1 MQAAAVKEE
10 AGGSG
15 RKKMLLTAVAV
26 LLAISVGGSAYFWKT
41 KHHAAPK
48 VAVAASPYNL
58 PIPPMMAPLDGDSG
72 HASYVRVTA
81 QLQLASEQDADA
93 VRQKL
98 PQVEDLFQTYLH
110 DTRPE
115 ELAGRGIYR
124 LREAL
129 CAQISNVRAPIPVRD
144 LFFTEL
150 LVQ

>member
-26 LLAISVGGSAYFWKT
+26 LLAISIGGGAYVWKA
-41 KHHAAPK
+41 KHHASPK
-48 VAVAASPYNL
+48 VVAAASPYNL
-58 PIPPMMAPLDGDSG
+58 PIPPMMATLDGDSG

-81 QLQLASEQDADA
+81 QLQLASEQDADV
-93 VRQKL
+93 VRRRL

-110 DTRPE
+110 DTRPD
-115 ELAGRGIYR
+115 ELAGSGIYR

-129 CAQISNVRAPIPVRD
+129 FAQISNALAPIPVRD

>member
-15 RKKMLLTAVAV
+15 RKKMLLTAMAV
-26 LLAISVGGSAYFWKT
+26 LLAIAIGGGAYVWKA
-41 KHHAAPK
+41 KHHGAPK
-48 VAVAASPYNL
+48 VVAVASPYNL
-58 PIPPMMAPLDGDSG
+58 PIPPMMATLDGDSG

-93 VRQKL
+93 VRSRL

-110 DTRPE
+110 DTRPD
-115 ELAGRGIYR
+115 ELAGSGIYR

-129 CAQISNVRAPIPVRD
+129 FAQISNVLAPIPVRD